1 MHKGKPSQIIIS
13 AGDFFMKR
21 ELERWILAWIL
32 LLLLPWAVSL
42 CWRQKETAET
52 GKTVPV
58 PVETVM
64 AETEII
70 ERGITECEIP
80 EMKNVQPADRKILM
94 EQDGVYTYRNLED
107 YLPGV
112 VFSQTEPGTE
122 LEALKCQAVIAR
134 TYICRLME
142 ERDSIDEKELNLPD
156 LSGRLGTS
164 DETVK
169 ALALCEQAV
178 RETNRKIMIYE
189 DQCIL
194 PLFHKISAGRTR
206 TGDTD
211 FPYLASVQSSYDRQ
225 ADGYWT
231 EVSWSPAEFAKKMGM
246 DLGLSAENMIAQIQ
260 IIQKDEAGYV
270 QKMKVGSKILNGE
283 EVQYALELPSASFSI
298 YRSNEKLCARAAGTG
313 HGYGLSQAGAR
324 AMAREGWEYE
334 EILHYYYKNI
344 SIVSE

>member
-1 MHKGKPSQIIIS
+1 M
-13 AGDFFMKR
+13 
-21 ELERWILAWIL
+21 
-32 LLLLPWAVSL
+32 LPWVVSL
-42 CWRQKETAET
+42 CWRQKETAEIERAAAENAAVEQ
-52 GKTVPV
+52 VP
-58 PVETVM
+58 
-64 AETEII
+64 AETGT
-70 ERGITECEIP
+70 RECETLKMEQVP
-80 EMKNVQPADRKILM
+80 SANRKILM

-112 VFSQTEPGTE
+112 VFSQTESGTE

-156 LSGRLGTS
+156 QNGGLGVS

-178 RETNRKIMIYE
+178 RETKGSIMTYGE
-189 DQCIL
+189 TCIL

-206 TGDTD
+206 TGDAD
-211 FPYLASVQSSYDRQ
+211 FPYLVSVQSSYDRQ
-225 ADGYWT
+225 ADGYLT
-231 EVSWSPAEFAKKMGM
+231 EVSWSSSEFAKKIGM
-246 DLGLSAENMIAQIQ
+246 DQGLSAENIISQIQ
-260 IIQKDEAGYV
+260 IIQKDDAGYV
-270 QKMKVGSKILNGE
+270 QKMKIGTKILNGE
-283 EVQYALELPSASFSI
+283 EVQYALDLPSSSFSI
-298 YRSNEKLCARAAGTG
+298 YRSDGKLCARAAGTG

-324 AMAREGWEYE
+324 AMAREGWKYE